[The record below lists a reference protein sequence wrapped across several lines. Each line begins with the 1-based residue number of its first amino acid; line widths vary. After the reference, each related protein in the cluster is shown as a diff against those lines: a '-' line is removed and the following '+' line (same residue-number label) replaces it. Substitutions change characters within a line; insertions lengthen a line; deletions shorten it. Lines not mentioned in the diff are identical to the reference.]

1 MCSVRVTADGSRT
14 QTHWRSRLC
23 MSVHTPYPNVL
34 CSADIHVRLVL
45 WHPLKSLSDLIYRLH
60 HLFSIISSVHQY
72 LLCSSVA
79 VTITSIQILMASAL
93 WATRK
98 KSRSYVFTQ
107 KVRLG
112 RGDWEWQ
119 KHSQHGKYR
128 NVSETLLN
136 CGFTKYVVRVRVTVL
151 CLSFQIVVIFYF
163 IWGGVWTHCWS
174 CS

>member
-1 MCSVRVTADGSRT
+1 
-14 QTHWRSRLC
+14 
-23 MSVHTPYPNVL
+23 MSFAPTVH
-34 CSADIHVRLVL
+34 SADFRFHFVL
-45 WHPLKSLSDLIYRLH
+45 WHPLKSLSDLIMCQDV
-60 HLFSIISSVHQY
+60 FSIVSSVHQY

-119 KHSQHGKYR
+119 KEKRYCNKHSQCGKYR
-128 NVSETLLN
+128 NVSEILLN
-136 CGFTKYVVRVRVTVL
+136 YLYCYTMTVILRLGLQFCACRLRLWSVFPPYEEAYELTVVAVRR
-151 CLSFQIVVIFYF
+151 
-163 IWGGVWTHCWS
+163 WS
-174 CS
+174 